1 MEQESEKEIQQKL
14 DNRKDEEIDLIEILH
29 RIIAVRKTI
38 YKAAGVGMVMGIIIA
53 ISIPKQ
59 YTVKVTLSPE
69 MGNSKGSSGLA
80 GLAASFL
87 GSGSVIGGDGSD
99 ALNTALSSD
108 IVSSTPFL
116 LELLN
121 MKVLI
126 PKENIKTLEAY
137 LDEQSSPWWN
147 YIIGIPGIVI
157 EGIKSLFVDTDNPII
172 DRSLQ
177 KGTIELTRE
186 ERDKIIFL
194 RKNIVATMDKKT
206 AITGISVTLQNPKVA
221 AIVADSVVCKLQELI
236 ISYRTSKSK
245 EDCAYLEKLFKE
257 RQEEYYAMQKKYAD
271 YVDTHDNL
279 ILQSVRTEQE
289 RLQNDMNLAYQVYSQ
304 VANQLQVAR
313 AKVQEEKPVFAVV
326 EPAVVPLFPSGM
338 GKLLY
343 MLLFGFVAVIVTLG
357 WLLIKKEL
365 LNNLQQKHETKSKN
379 A

>member
-1 MEQESEKEIQQKL
+1 MEQESEKEIQQKP
-14 DNRKDEEIDLIEILH
+14 DNRKDEEIDLIEILR

-99 ALNTALSSD
+99 ALNAALSSD

-147 YIIGIPGIVI
+147 YIIGIPL
-157 EGIKSLFVDTDNPII
+157 SLIHI
-172 DRSLQ
+172 
-177 KGTIELTRE
+177 
-186 ERDKIIFL
+186 
-194 RKNIVATMDKKT
+194 
-206 AITGISVTLQNPKVA
+206 
-221 AIVADSVVCKLQELI
+221 
-236 ISYRTSKSK
+236 
-245 EDCAYLEKLFKE
+245 
-257 RQEEYYAMQKKYAD
+257 
-271 YVDTHDNL
+271 
-279 ILQSVRTEQE
+279 
-289 RLQNDMNLAYQVYSQ
+289 
-304 VANQLQVAR
+304 
-313 AKVQEEKPVFAVV
+313 
-326 EPAVVPLFPSGM
+326 
-338 GKLLY
+338 
-343 MLLFGFVAVIVTLG
+343 
-357 WLLIKKEL
+357 
-365 LNNLQQKHETKSKN
+365 
-379 A
+379 